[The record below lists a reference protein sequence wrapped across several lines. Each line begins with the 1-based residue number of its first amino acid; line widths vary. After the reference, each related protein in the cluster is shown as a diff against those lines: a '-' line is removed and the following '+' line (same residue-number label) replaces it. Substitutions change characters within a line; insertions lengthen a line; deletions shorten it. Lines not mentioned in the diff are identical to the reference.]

1 MFHENTKKRSWLD
14 IVMTVVIFILIIA
27 IVGTFVLFGIFKDT
41 NSAPSLFGYRVYI
54 MNGDGMEPR
63 IAQGSAVF
71 VKEGEFP
78 EREGNVI
85 LCSID
90 GQLAVVGFLGTEEII
105 DPNGTSETRYI
116 VKYDTAPAE
125 EKWGVGQ
132 DDIVGVAKTYSNFFG
147 GLVRFASSKA
157 GMLTMVIIPCALVLI
172 YEVTMFVISL
182 KRKQKENKAPIIDE
196 PVNVDAIRAEIEK
209 AKKKKF
215 ELEDGYLDKMPKEEA
230 KPVKEINIRQAE
242 ETKTEQKLEFTSD
255 KKEQK
260 LEFTSGKTEVEEE
273 PVAVPAEEE
282 PKVEEC
288 KPEEPKPASSGLNIE
303 NLSPSR
309 IDDLI
314 AMLEAEKARLESENK
329 N

>member
-14 IVMTVVIFILIIA
+14 IVMTVIIFILIIA

-71 VKEGEFP
+71 VKEGQFP

-90 GQLAVVGFLGTEEII
+90 GQLAVVGFLGTEEMI

-116 VKYDTAPAE
+116 VKYDTAPSE

-132 DDIVGVAKTYSNFFG
+132 DDIIGVAKTYSTFFG

-157 GMLTMVIIPCALVLI
+157 GMLTMVIIPCALVLA

-182 KRKQKENKAPIIDE
+182 KKKKKENKTPIIDE

-215 ELEDGYLDKMPKEEA
+215 ELEEGYLDKIPEEEPKPA
-230 KPVKEINIRQAE
+230 KEINIRQAE
-242 ETKTEQKLEFTSD
+242 PARPEQKLEFTSD
-255 KKEQK
+255 KKPEQK
-260 LEFTSGKTEVEEE
+260 LEFTSDKPAAE
-273 PVAVPAEEE
+273 PVAEAVAEA
-282 PKVEEC
+282 PKTEA
-288 KPEEPKPASSGLNIE
+288 PKPASTGLNIE

>member
-63 IAQGSAVF
+63 ISQGAAVF

-90 GQLAVVGFLGTEEII
+90 GQLAVVGFLGAEEII

-157 GMLTMVIIPCALVLI
+157 GMLTMVIIPCALVLA

-182 KRKQKENKAPIIDE
+182 KKKKKENKAPVIEE
-196 PVNVDAIRAEIEK
+196 PVNVEAIRAEIEK
-209 AKKKKF
+209 TKKKKF
-215 ELEDGYLDKMPKEEA
+215 ELEEGYLDKMPTEEP
-230 KPVKEINIRQAE
+230 KPVKEITIRQAE
-242 ETKTEQKLEFTSD
+242 ETKPETKLEFTSD
-255 KKEQK
+255 KEPEQK
-260 LEFTSGKTEVEEE
+260 LAFTSDKPKVTKEE
-273 PVAVPAEEE
+273 PAVEPVKEE
-282 PKVEEC
+282 PKAQ
-288 KPEEPKPASSGLNIE
+288 EPKPASTGLNIE

-314 AMLEAEKARLESENK
+314 AMLEAEKARLESEHK